1 MFAPEHRYSSPD
13 DKSAIDAAERRPVEG
28 FFTDRSGRMSG
39 VAGRSGRKRFVPTP
53 EHRDLVKVMDTI
65 LGRRPVNAK
74 PIKNER
80 LRVTLAIFVAKV
92 RLGWTVA
99 NYHQQVR
106 GPIDEE
112 HAWQRLDAK
121 IARLAPRETG
131 DFPAGSRPAEPPL
144 TANERISAG

>member
-1 MFAPEHRYSSPD
+1 
-13 DKSAIDAAERRPVEG
+13 
-28 FFTDRSGRMSG
+28 
-39 VAGRSGRKRFVPTP
+39 
-53 EHRDLVKVMDTI
+53 MDTI

-131 DFPAGSRPAEPPL
+131 DFPAGSRAAVLKVRIHLPPADSPCLAGYSPPTSKSRAFPAGVRGGAGSAVGRDGCGAVIRRRRAAISL
-144 TANERISAG
+144 AGRIPVPQRG